1 MAASQEGAPDN
12 PETAPAPAKEK
23 KKVLTNRQK
32 LFVQALAEDPT
43 MTQTA
48 AAEKAGFKNPRVV
61 GSQLLNK
68 PEFSHV
74 KTELD
79 YLKGERQQRLG
90 ITPGRTLER
99 LAEIAYTDWGEIY
112 NSDGTLKD
120 LTKLSRA
127 QRSLVREIKTSWT
140 VVKVEHP
147 ASDKGPAWVETI
159 LKPNVTVKLAA
170 PETAL
175 KMLGKN
181 QGLWIERI
189 QVNITEKAEQ
199 AKRDVNALFD
209 RAMVM
214 AASELADK
222 AKSDEEKIAAEIA
235 RAVALAQIE
244 GPTPATPPPT
254 PPG

>member
-1 MAASQEGAPDN
+1 MAESQSGGT
-12 PETAPAPAKEK
+12 ETAPEPEKPEK
-23 KKVLTNRQK
+23 KKVLTARQK
-32 LFVQALAEDPT
+32 IFVQALADDPT

-68 PEFSHV
+68 PEFAHV
-74 KTELD
+74 KTELEF
-79 YLKGERQQRLG
+79 LKGERMQRLG

-112 NSDGTLKD
+112 DSDNNLKD

-127 QRSLVREIKTSWT
+127 QRSVVREIKTSWT
-140 VVKVEHP
+140 VVKVQHP
-147 ASDKGPAWVETI
+147 AQNGNPAWVETV
-159 LKPNVTVKLAA
+159 LKQNVNVKLAA

-222 AKSDEEKIAAEIA
+222 AKSDEEKIAGEIA
-235 RAVALAQIE
+235 RAIALSRIE
-244 GPTPATPPPT
+244 DPAAPETEPPP
-254 PPG
+254 G

>member
-1 MAASQEGAPDN
+1 MAASQEGAPDS
-12 PETAPAPAKEK
+12 PETTPELPKEK
-23 KKVLTNRQK
+23 KKVLTSKQK
-32 LFVQALAEDPT
+32 IFVEALAEDPT

-48 AAEKAGFKNPRVV
+48 AAEKAGFKNPRVIA
-61 GSQLLNK
+61 SQLLNK
-68 PEFSHV
+68 PEFAHV
-74 KTELD
+74 KNELE

-127 QRSLVREIKTSWT
+127 QRSLIREIKQSWT
-140 VVKVEHP
+140 VFKVEHP
-147 ASDKGPAWVETI
+147 AQNGEPAWVETI
-159 LKPNVTVKLAA
+159 LKPNVSVKLAA

-199 AKRDVNALFD
+199 AKREVDQLFD
-209 RAMVM
+209 RAITM
-214 AASELADK
+214 AAEELTEK
-222 AKSDEEKIAAEIA
+222 AKSDEEKIALEIA
-235 RAVALAQIE
+235 RAVAIAKVA
-244 GPTPATPPPT
+244 GADPAADPPIS
-254 PPG
+254 G